1 MSTTAAANVMGER
14 PTTVATGIID
24 ETDADVLMAVK
35 ALGDMRSQGTT
46 APASSSSS
54 PPHINNAGASKLA
67 TPALSRSGTISSDS
81 GIASESERGEISR
94 SAADDEGVNG
104 DFVSRV
110 STLPLVTSVL
120 SAYSQSKASSRVVKY
135 GAQMVESS
143 VKSISRPVMDRLPT
157 AQLDEFACR
166 QLDRLEQRYGRVDSP
181 REEDKSLV
189 RASSDTRSP
198 TPRSQLKQ
206 EPDTEPGRGRSL
218 ERRTSANSTNGN
230 TTMRSPTPAR
240 DDAIQAHPAGS
251 GVPTESDRQVA
262 NRSRWQAMLLE
273 AGGIGAALSDESMKR
288 LKYCLQWLQ
297 YATNRID
304 SQIAVLREFL
314 DSLQPGAGAGDPLL
328 PMHIDRDTPVSPAAL
343 ARLSAVKR
351 DVVATIRQAVDI
363 VSRYAGG
370 ALPEPARGSVRS
382 VLLRLPE
389 RWASAGR
396 EVAGDS
402 AGPGHRRIVSG
413 SVSRAPYPS
422 QSATPTEHGIHSAR
436 PGPRSQPTAS
446 TAAQAAQRVMTLAT
460 ESLDMMRGVTGV
472 VKDSL
477 DRAEVWVDRLRVVGI
492 QRGEQDVDEPMGPP
506 PPEFASSQQTGI
518 PGTPALTSG
527 SGSPRSLSMVA
538 PLSPMS
544 FPNSFRDALAHP
556 RSYSHSA
563 YSSCPSSA
571 AVSAAGSD
579 TETDGDGNA
588 IGVGHVRKKRRK
600 GGGRDPKRHK
610 EMTVDPSDGMLPPL

>member
-1 MSTTAAANVMGER
+1 M
-14 PTTVATGIID
+14 I
-24 ETDADVLMAVK
+24 
-35 ALGDMRSQGTT
+35 
-46 APASSSSS
+46 
-54 PPHINNAGASKLA
+54 
-67 TPALSRSGTISSDS
+67 
-81 GIASESERGEISR
+81 
-94 SAADDEGVNG
+94 
-104 DFVSRV
+104 F
-110 STLPLVTSVL
+110 
-120 SAYSQSKASSRVVKY
+120 
-135 GAQMVESS
+135 
-143 VKSISRPVMDRLPT
+143 
-157 AQLDEFACR
+157 
-166 QLDRLEQRYGRVDSP
+166 
-181 REEDKSLV
+181 
-189 RASSDTRSP
+189 
-198 TPRSQLKQ
+198 
-206 EPDTEPGRGRSL
+206 
-218 ERRTSANSTNGN
+218 
-230 TTMRSPTPAR
+230 
-240 DDAIQAHPAGS
+240 
-251 GVPTESDRQVA
+251 
-262 NRSRWQAMLLE
+262 
-273 AGGIGAALSDESMKR
+273 
-288 LKYCLQWLQ
+288 Q

-314 DSLQPGAGAGDPLL
+314 DSLQPGAGAGGPLL
-328 PMHIDRDTPVSPAAL
+328 PMHIDSDTPVSPAAL

-396 EVAGDS
+396 EAVSDAS
-402 AGPGHRRIVSG
+402 GPGHRRVTSG
-413 SVSRAPYPS
+413 PAARAPYPPRS
-422 QSATPTEHGIHSAR
+422 VTPTEHGIHSAR

-492 QRGEQDVDEPMGPP
+492 QRGEQDVDEPMGPSP
-506 PPEFASSQQTGI
+506 FEPMSAQHTGI

-527 SGSPRSLSMVA
+527 SGSPRSSSMVA

-556 RSYSHSA
+556 RSYAHSA

-579 TETDGDGNA
+579 TETDGDA
-588 IGVGHVRKKRRK
+588 DATVGVGHVRKKRRK

-610 EMTVDPSDGMLPPL
+610 EMGIDAGNTMLPPL